1 MPNISS
7 TGAPDRVSSSFSV
20 RVTCVWERQ
29 ACHSSTTT
37 GRFTSTI
44 SSAFSRGVDMAL
56 LNPPELRASMMSVIV
71 LYLAQCRGQRG
82 ERTRI
87 VDAISP
93 PSLTESPQRH
103 QLDASRNLV
112 SAVEIGLAVRDGD
125 RVALSPESIKAAKQG
140 TSAIAAL
147 IRGRVLSDDLNT
159 AAWGSQQGARDL
171 TNALAWFLT
180 FGPAEAPARMEG
192 DPPSVKSQQ
201 ETDFGARQGDDDASG
216 WPISNS
222 TRWNAFQRW
231 ACSLGF
237 AWRAPSGRLI
247 PDPTP
252 AVRDSVPAIFES
264 ESTLDGRSFVG
275 ALGAQLPVLESGAYR
290 RFVEKHWNRSSE
302 SSGDLS
308 TATTDA
314 LRRLDTSGHLIFEDR
329 ADAPR
334 ITRADGTTFSHV
346 SRGSAR

>member
-1 MPNISS
+1 
-7 TGAPDRVSSSFSV
+7 
-20 RVTCVWERQ
+20 
-29 ACHSSTTT
+29 
-37 GRFTSTI
+37 
-44 SSAFSRGVDMAL
+44 MAL

-71 LYLAQCRGQRG
+71 LYLAHCRGQRD

-93 PSLTESPQRH
+93 PSLTESPQKH

-112 SAVEIGLAVRDGD
+112 SAVEIGLAVRDRD
-125 RVALSPESIKAAKQG
+125 RVTLSPESIKAARKG

-147 IRGRVLSDDLNT
+147 IRRRVLSEDLNT
-159 AAWGSQQGARDL
+159 AAWGSQEGARDL

-180 FGPAEAPARMEG
+180 FGPADAPARMEG
-192 DPPSVKSQQ
+192 DLSSVKSQQ
-201 ETDFGARQGDDDASG
+201 EAHFGARRSDDDDASG

-237 AWRAPSGRLI
+237 AWRSPAGRLI

-252 AVRDSVPAIFES
+252 AVRDSIPAIFES
-264 ESTLDGRSFVG
+264 ESTLDGRSFVA

-308 TATTDA
+308 AATTDA
-314 LRRLDTSGHLIFEDR
+314 LRRLGTSGHLVFEDR

-334 ITRADGTTFSHV
+334 VTQVDGKTFSHV
-346 SRGSAR
+346 SRGRAR

>member
-1 MPNISS
+1 
-7 TGAPDRVSSSFSV
+7 
-20 RVTCVWERQ
+20 
-29 ACHSSTTT
+29 
-37 GRFTSTI
+37 
-44 SSAFSRGVDMAL
+44 MAL

-71 LYLAQCRGQRG
+71 LYLARCRGQRD

-87 VDAISP
+87 VDAVSP
-93 PSLTESPQRH
+93 PSLTESPQKH

-125 RVALSPESIKAAKQG
+125 RVALSPASIKAARKG

-147 IRGRVLSDDLNT
+147 IRRRVLSEDLNT
-159 AAWGSQQGARDL
+159 AAWGSQAGARDL

-180 FGPAEAPARMEG
+180 FGSADAPARMEG
-192 DPPSVKSQQ
+192 DPPSVKAQQ
-201 ETDFGARQGDDDASG
+201 EADFGARHSDDDDASG

-231 ACSLGF
+231 AYSLGF
-237 AWRAPSGRLI
+237 GWRSPAGRLI

-252 AVRDSVPAIFES
+252 AVRDSIPAIFED
-264 ESTLDGRSFVG
+264 ESTLDGRSFVA

-290 RFVEKHWNRSSE
+290 RLVEKHWNRSSE
-302 SSGDLS
+302 FSEDLS
-308 TATTDA
+308 AATTDA
-314 LRRLDTSGHLIFEDR
+314 LRRLDTSGHLMFEDR

-334 ITRADGTTFSHV
+334 VTRVDGTTFSHV
-346 SRGSAR
+346 TRGIAR